1 MDQKILVICQS
12 HHQLEKGLYIQKV
25 IPSTVDVVFI
35 SQKLNLSSKV
45 LLESVNTYKSFE
57 PLNSKID
64 EYDRFIFFSM
74 VPSQQLF
81 TLIQNIRRAKKI
93 IIAIQ
98 ETHQLSMHLGVINN
112 LIFSVDIIFAASD
125 LEKKTLDQLQPNAKI
140 YSIGWLFQDG
150 YKEFINTLYQPSNL
164 KEITKHALIIFSAPT
179 NITTSSKES
188 FRVRKNIL
196 SFLNKK
202 YQNLKLII
210 KLHPLENKS
219 LFKEYVRI
227 NCIENVSFAEENQSL
242 FRLSKNASVI
252 VTSNETQTF
261 IDLIEDDK
269 EFILYELDKQNF
281 ISQYFSRNCSDLTE
295 INGVKFYLLPK
306 HSSNI
311 EGFKDLYCKSDE
323 EAINYFLEI
332 IQQQTEA
339 GIHND
344 KMEIAAWNYVYGL
357 SSDFKKIINYETSA
371 LASNL
376 KKVFDSQ
383 ETFDLRELDKALN
396 SLPKRTA
403 ITLIM
408 LKIFVDNDKIQ
419 ISLLEDFTELMFNP
433 HIIQYFA
440 LDSIRFEFYLRN
452 KGLADCI
459 SFESNSLLEV
469 TKASFSKKSLIM
481 KTVFSIEKSVKDL
494 RSGPIR
500 KFAYN
505 LIDITIS
512 SIKTYTN

>member
-1 MDQKILVICQS
+1 MDKKILVICQS

-35 SQKLNLSSKV
+35 NQKLNLSSKV
-45 LLESVNTYKSFE
+45 LLENVNSYKSFE
-57 PLNSKID
+57 PLSSKID
-64 EYDRFIFFSM
+64 EYDKFIFFSM

-81 TLIQNIRRAKKI
+81 ALIQNIRRAKKI

-98 ETHQLSMHLGVINN
+98 ETHQLSMHLGVVNN

-140 YSIGWLFQDG
+140 YSIGWLFQNG
-150 YKEFINTLYQPSNL
+150 YKEFISALYQPSNL
-164 KEITKHALIIFSAPT
+164 KEITNHALIIFSAPT

-196 SFLNKK
+196 HFLNKK

-219 LFKEYVRI
+219 LFKEYARI
-227 NCIENVSFAEENQSL
+227 NCIENISFAEENQSL
-242 FRLSKNASVI
+242 FSLSKNASVI
-252 VTSNETQTF
+252 VTSNETQAF
-261 IDLIEDDK
+261 IDLIEDDR
-269 EFILYELDKQNF
+269 EFILYELGKENF
-281 ISQYFSRNCSDLTE
+281 ISHYFRSCLDITE
-295 INGVKFYLLPK
+295 INGVKFYSLLK
-306 HSSNI
+306 HSNNI
-311 EGFKDLYCKSDE
+311 AGFKDLYCKSDG

-332 IQQQTEA
+332 IQQQTKA

-357 SSDFKKIINYETSA
+357 SSDFKKIINCESSA

-376 KKVFDSQ
+376 KKIFDSQ
-383 ETFDLRELDKALN
+383 ETFDLRKLDKALN

-403 ITLIM
+403 ITLIL
-408 LKIFVDNDKIQ
+408 LKLFVDNDKIQ
-419 ISLLEDFTELMFNP
+419 TSLLKDFTELMFNP

-440 LDSIRFEFYLRN
+440 IDSIRFEFYLRN
-452 KGLADCI
+452 KGLAQCI
-459 SFESNSLLEV
+459 PFESNSLLDV
-469 TKASFSKKSLIM
+469 TKASFSKKSIFMNTLFI
-481 KTVFSIEKSVKDL
+481 IEKSVKDL

-500 KFAYN
+500 RFAYY
-505 LIDITIS
+505 LIDRTIS
-512 SIKTYTN
+512 SIKTHTN

>member
-1 MDQKILVICQS
+1 MDKKILVICQS

-35 SQKLNLSSKV
+35 NQKLNLSSKV
-45 LLESVNTYKSFE
+45 LLENVNSYKSFE
-57 PLNSKID
+57 PLSSKID
-64 EYDRFIFFSM
+64 EYDKFIFFSM

-81 TLIQNIRRAKKI
+81 ALIQNIRRAKKI

-98 ETHQLSMHLGVINN
+98 ETHQLSMHLGVVNN

-150 YKEFINTLYQPSNL
+150 YKEFISALYQPSNL
-164 KEITKHALIIFSAPT
+164 KEITNHALIIFSAPT
-179 NITTSSKES
+179 NITASSKES

-196 SFLNKK
+196 HFLNKK

-219 LFKEYVRI
+219 LFKEYARI
-227 NCIENVSFAEENQSL
+227 NCIENISFAEENQSL
-242 FRLSKNASVI
+242 FSLSKNASVI
-252 VTSNETQTF
+252 VTSNETQAF
-261 IDLIEDDK
+261 IDLIEDDR
-269 EFILYELDKQNF
+269 EFILYELGKENF
-281 ISQYFSRNCSDLTE
+281 ISHYFRSCLDITE
-295 INGVKFYLLPK
+295 INGVKFYSLLK
-306 HSSNI
+306 HSNNI
-311 EGFKDLYCKSDE
+311 AGFKDLYCKSDG

-332 IQQQTEA
+332 IQQQTKA

-357 SSDFKKIINYETSA
+357 SSDFKKIISCESSA

-376 KKVFDSQ
+376 KKIFDSQ
-383 ETFDLRELDKALN
+383 ETFDLRKLDKALN

-408 LKIFVDNDKIQ
+408 LKLFVDNDKIQ
-419 ISLLEDFTELMFNP
+419 TSLLKDFTELMFNP

-440 LDSIRFEFYLRN
+440 IDSIRFEFYLRN
-452 KGLADCI
+452 KGLAQCI
-459 SFESNSLLEV
+459 PFESNSLLDV
-469 TKASFSKKSLIM
+469 TKASFSKKSTIM
-481 KTVFSIEKSVKDL
+481 NTIFIIEKSVKDL

-500 KFAYN
+500 RFAYY
-505 LIDITIS
+505 LIDRTIS
-512 SIKTYTN
+512 SIKTHTN

>member
-1 MDQKILVICQS
+1 MDKKILVICQS

-35 SQKLNLSSKV
+35 NQKLNLSSKV
-45 LLESVNTYKSFE
+45 LLENVNSYKSFE
-57 PLNSKID
+57 PLSSKID
-64 EYDRFIFFSM
+64 EYDKFIFFSM

-81 TLIQNIRRAKKI
+81 ALIQNIRRAKKI

-98 ETHQLSMHLGVINN
+98 ETHQLSMHLGVVNN

-150 YKEFINTLYQPSNL
+150 YKEFISALYQPSNL
-164 KEITKHALIIFSAPT
+164 KEITNHALIIFSAPT
-179 NITTSSKES
+179 NITASSKES

-196 SFLNKK
+196 HFLNKK

-219 LFKEYVRI
+219 LFKEYARI
-227 NCIENVSFAEENQSL
+227 NCIENISFAEENQSL
-242 FRLSKNASVI
+242 FSLSKNASVI
-252 VTSNETQTF
+252 VTSNETQAF
-261 IDLIEDDK
+261 IDLIEDDR
-269 EFILYELDKQNF
+269 EFILYELGKENF
-281 ISQYFSRNCSDLTE
+281 ISHYFRSCLDITE
-295 INGVKFYLLPK
+295 INGVKFYSLLK
-306 HSSNI
+306 HSNNI
-311 EGFKDLYCKSDE
+311 AGFKDLYCKSE
-323 EAINYFLEI
+323 GEAINYFLEI
-332 IQQQTEA
+332 IQQQTKA

-357 SSDFKKIINYETSA
+357 SSDFKKIINCESSA

-376 KKVFDSQ
+376 KKIFDSQ
-383 ETFDLRELDKALN
+383 EMFDLRKLDKALN

-408 LKIFVDNDKIQ
+408 MKLFVDNDKIQ
-419 ISLLEDFTELMFNP
+419 TSLLKDFTELMFNP

-440 LDSIRFEFYLRN
+440 IDSIRFEFYLRN
-452 KGLADCI
+452 KRLAQCI
-459 SFESNSLLEV
+459 PFESNSLLDV
-469 TKASFSKKSLIM
+469 TKASFSKKSIIM
-481 KTVFSIEKSVKDL
+481 NTLFIIEKSVKDL

-500 KFAYN
+500 RFAYY
-505 LIDITIS
+505 LIDRTIS
-512 SIKTYTN
+512 SIKTLTN

>member
-1 MDQKILVICQS
+1 MDKKILVICQS

-35 SQKLNLSSKV
+35 NQKLNLSSKV
-45 LLESVNTYKSFE
+45 LLENVNSYKSFE
-57 PLNSKID
+57 PLSSKID
-64 EYDRFIFFSM
+64 EYDKFIFFSM

-81 TLIQNIRRAKKI
+81 ALIQNIRRAKKI

-98 ETHQLSMHLGVINN
+98 ETHQLSMHLGVVNN

-140 YSIGWLFQDG
+140 YSIGWLFQNG
-150 YKEFINTLYQPSNL
+150 YKEFISALYQPSNL
-164 KEITKHALIIFSAPT
+164 KEITNHALIIFSAPT
-179 NITTSSKES
+179 NITASSKES

-196 SFLNKK
+196 HFLNKK

-219 LFKEYVRI
+219 LFKEYARI
-227 NCIENVSFAEENQSL
+227 NCVENISFAEENQSL
-242 FRLSKNASVI
+242 FSLSKNASVI
-252 VTSNETQTF
+252 VTSNETQVF
-261 IDLIEDDK
+261 IDLIEDDR
-269 EFILYELDKQNF
+269 EFILYELGKENF
-281 ISQYFSRNCSDLTE
+281 ISQYFRSCLDITE
-295 INGVKFYLLPK
+295 INGVKFYSLLK
-306 HSSNI
+306 HSNDI
-311 EGFKDLYCKSDE
+311 AGFKDLYCKSE
-323 EAINYFLEI
+323 GEAINYFLEV
-332 IQQQTEA
+332 IQQQTKA
-339 GIHND
+339 GIQND

-357 SSDFKKIINYETSA
+357 SSDFKKIINCESSA

-376 KKVFDSQ
+376 KKIFDSQ
-383 ETFDLRELDKALN
+383 EMFDLRKLDKALN

-408 LKIFVDNDKIQ
+408 MKLFVDNDKIQ
-419 ISLLEDFTELMFNP
+419 TSLLKDFTELMFNP

-440 LDSIRFEFYLRN
+440 IDSIRFEFYLRN
-452 KGLADCI
+452 KGLAQCI
-459 SFESNSLLEV
+459 PFESNSLLEV

-481 KTVFSIEKSVKDL
+481 NTLFFIEKSVKDL

-500 KFAYN
+500 RFAYY
-505 LIDITIS
+505 LIDRTIS
-512 SIKTYTN
+512 SIKTLTN

>member
-1 MDQKILVICQS
+1 MDKKILVICQS

-35 SQKLNLSSKV
+35 NQKLNLSSKV
-45 LLESVNTYKSFE
+45 LLENVNSYKSFE
-57 PLNSKID
+57 PLSSKID
-64 EYDRFIFFSM
+64 EYDKFIFFSM

-81 TLIQNIRRAKKI
+81 ALIQNIRRAKKI

-98 ETHQLSMHLGVINN
+98 ETHQLSMHLGVVNN

-140 YSIGWLFQDG
+140 YSIGWLFQNG
-150 YKEFINTLYQPSNL
+150 YKEFISALYQPSNL
-164 KEITKHALIIFSAPT
+164 KEITNHALIIFSAPT

-196 SFLNKK
+196 HFLNKK

-219 LFKEYVRI
+219 LFKEYARI
-227 NCIENVSFAEENQSL
+227 NCIENISFAEENQSL
-242 FRLSKNASVI
+242 FSLSKNASVI
-252 VTSNETQTF
+252 VTSNETQAF
-261 IDLIEDDK
+261 IDLIEDDR
-269 EFILYELDKQNF
+269 EFILYELGKENF
-281 ISQYFSRNCSDLTE
+281 ISHYFRSCLDITE
-295 INGVKFYLLPK
+295 INGVKFYSLLK
-306 HSSNI
+306 HSNNI
-311 EGFKDLYCKSDE
+311 AGFKDLYCKSDG

-332 IQQQTEA
+332 IQQQTKA

-357 SSDFKKIINYETSA
+357 SSDFKKIINCESSA

-376 KKVFDSQ
+376 KKIFDSQ
-383 ETFDLRELDKALN
+383 ETFDLRKLDKALN

-408 LKIFVDNDKIQ
+408 LKLFVDNDKIQ
-419 ISLLEDFTELMFNP
+419 TSLLKDFTELMFNP

-440 LDSIRFEFYLRN
+440 IDSIRFEFYLRN
-452 KGLADCI
+452 KGLAQCI
-459 SFESNSLLEV
+459 PFESNSLLDV
-469 TKASFSKKSLIM
+469 TKASFSKKSTIM
-481 KTVFSIEKSVKDL
+481 NTLFIIEKSVKDL

-500 KFAYN
+500 RFAYY
-505 LIDITIS
+505 LIDRTIS
-512 SIKTYTN
+512 SIKTHAN

>member
-1 MDQKILVICQS
+1 MDKKILVICQS

-25 IPSTVDVVFI
+25 IPSAVDVVFI
-35 SQKLNLSSKV
+35 NQKLNLSSKV
-45 LLESVNTYKSFE
+45 LLENVNSYKSFE
-57 PLNSKID
+57 PLSSKID
-64 EYDRFIFFSM
+64 EYDKFIFFSM

-81 TLIQNIRRAKKI
+81 ALIQNIRRAKKI

-98 ETHQLSMHLGVINN
+98 ETHQLSMHLGVVNN

-140 YSIGWLFQDG
+140 YSIGWLFQNG
-150 YKEFINTLYQPSNL
+150 YKEFISALYQPSNL
-164 KEITKHALIIFSAPT
+164 KEITNHALIIFSAPT
-179 NITTSSKES
+179 NITASSKES

-196 SFLNKK
+196 HFLSKK

-219 LFKEYVRI
+219 LFKEYARI
-227 NCIENVSFAEENQSL
+227 NCVENISFAEENQSL
-242 FRLSKNASVI
+242 FNLSKNASVI
-252 VTSNETQTF
+252 VTSNETQAF
-261 IDLIEDDK
+261 IDLIEDDR
-269 EFILYELDKQNF
+269 EFILYELGKENF
-281 ISQYFSRNCSDLTE
+281 ISQYFRSCLDITE
-295 INGVKFYLLPK
+295 INGVKFYSLLK
-306 HSSNI
+306 HSNDI
-311 EGFKDLYCKSDE
+311 AGFKDLYCKSDG

-332 IQQQTEA
+332 IQQQTKA

-357 SSDFKKIINYETSA
+357 SSDFKKIINCESSA

-376 KKVFDSQ
+376 KKIFDSQ
-383 ETFDLRELDKALN
+383 EMFDLRKLDKALN

-408 LKIFVDNDKIQ
+408 MKLFVDNDKIQ
-419 ISLLEDFTELMFNP
+419 TSLLKDFTELMFNP

-440 LDSIRFEFYLRN
+440 IDSIRFEFYLRN
-452 KGLADCI
+452 KGLAQCI
-459 SFESNSLLEV
+459 PFESNSLLDV
-469 TKASFSKKSLIM
+469 TKESFSKKSIIM
-481 KTVFSIEKSVKDL
+481 NTVFIIEKSVKDL

-500 KFAYN
+500 RFAYY
-505 LIDITIS
+505 LIDRTIS
-512 SIKTYTN
+512 SIKTHTN

>member
-1 MDQKILVICQS
+1 MDKKILVICQS

-35 SQKLNLSSKV
+35 NQKLNLSSKV
-45 LLESVNTYKSFE
+45 LLENVNSYKSFE
-57 PLNSKID
+57 PLSSKID
-64 EYDRFIFFSM
+64 EYDKFIFFSM

-81 TLIQNIRRAKKI
+81 ALIQNIRRAKKI

-98 ETHQLSMHLGVINN
+98 ETHQLSMHLGVVNN

-140 YSIGWLFQDG
+140 YSIGWLFQNG
-150 YKEFINTLYQPSNL
+150 YKEFISALYQPSNL
-164 KEITKHALIIFSAPT
+164 KEITNHALIIFSAPT
-179 NITTSSKES
+179 NITASSKES

-196 SFLNKK
+196 HFLNKK

-219 LFKEYVRI
+219 LFKEYARI
-227 NCIENVSFAEENQSL
+227 NCIENISFAEENQSL
-242 FRLSKNASVI
+242 FSLSKNASVI
-252 VTSNETQTF
+252 VTSNETQVF
-261 IDLIEDDK
+261 IDLIEDDR
-269 EFILYELDKQNF
+269 EFILYELGKENF
-281 ISQYFSRNCSDLTE
+281 ISQYFRSCLDITE
-295 INGVKFYLLPK
+295 INGVKFYSLHK
-306 HSSNI
+306 HSNNI
-311 EGFKDLYCKSDE
+311 AGFKDLYCKSE
-323 EAINYFLEI
+323 GEAINYFLEI
-332 IQQQTEA
+332 IQQQTKA

-357 SSDFKKIINYETSA
+357 SSDFKKIINCESSA

-376 KKVFDSQ
+376 KKIFDSQ
-383 ETFDLRELDKALN
+383 EMFDLRKLDKALN

-408 LKIFVDNDKIQ
+408 MKLFVDNDKIQ
-419 ISLLEDFTELMFNP
+419 TSLLKDFTELMFNP

-440 LDSIRFEFYLRN
+440 IDSIRFEFYLRN
-452 KGLADCI
+452 KGLAQCI
-459 SFESNSLLEV
+459 PFESNSLLDV
-469 TKASFSKKSLIM
+469 TKASFSKKSIIM
-481 KTVFSIEKSVKDL
+481 NTVFIIEKSVKDL

-500 KFAYN
+500 RFAYY
-505 LIDITIS
+505 LIDRTIS
-512 SIKTYTN
+512 SIKTHTN

>member
-1 MDQKILVICQS
+1 MDKKILVICQS

-35 SQKLNLSSKV
+35 NQKLNLSSKV
-45 LLESVNTYKSFE
+45 LLENVNSYNSFD
-57 PLNSKID
+57 PLSSKID
-64 EYDRFIFFSM
+64 EYDKFIFFSM

-81 TLIQNIRRAKKI
+81 ALIQNIRRAKKI

-98 ETHQLSMHLGVINN
+98 ETHQLSMHLGVVNN

-140 YSIGWLFQDG
+140 YSIGWLFQNG
-150 YKEFINTLYQPSNL
+150 YKEFINALYQPSNL
-164 KEITKHALIIFSAPT
+164 KEITNHALIIFSAPT
-179 NITTSSKES
+179 NITASSKES

-196 SFLNKK
+196 HFLNKK

-219 LFKEYVRI
+219 LFKEYARI
-227 NCIENVSFAEENQSL
+227 NCVENISFAEENQSL
-242 FRLSKNASVI
+242 FNLSKNASVI
-252 VTSNETQTF
+252 VTSNETQVF
-261 IDLIEDDK
+261 IDLIEDDR
-269 EFILYELDKQNF
+269 EFILYELGKENF
-281 ISQYFSRNCSDLTE
+281 ISQYFRSCLDITE
-295 INGVKFYLLPK
+295 INGVKFYSLLK
-306 HSSNI
+306 HSNDI
-311 EGFKDLYCKSDE
+311 AGFKDLYCKSE
-323 EAINYFLEI
+323 GEAINYFLEI
-332 IQQQTEA
+332 IQQQTKA
-339 GIHND
+339 GIQND

-357 SSDFKKIINYETSA
+357 SSDFKKIINCESSA

-376 KKVFDSQ
+376 KKIFDSQ
-383 ETFDLRELDKALN
+383 EMFDLRKLDKALN

-408 LKIFVDNDKIQ
+408 MKLFVDNDKIQ
-419 ISLLEDFTELMFNP
+419 TSLLKDFTELMFNP

-440 LDSIRFEFYLRN
+440 IDSIRFEFYLRN
-452 KGLADCI
+452 KGLAQCI
-459 SFESNSLLEV
+459 PFESNSLLDV

-481 KTVFSIEKSVKDL
+481 NTLFIIEKSVKDL

-500 KFAYN
+500 RFAYY
-505 LIDITIS
+505 LIDRAIS
-512 SIKTYTN
+512 SVKTLTN

>member
-1 MDQKILVICQS
+1 MDKKILVICQS

-35 SQKLNLSSKV
+35 NQKLNLSSKE
-45 LLESVNTYKSFE
+45 LLENVNSYKSFE
-57 PLNSKID
+57 PLSSKID
-64 EYDRFIFFSM
+64 EYDKFIFFSM

-81 TLIQNIRRAKKI
+81 ALIQNIRRAKKI

-98 ETHQLSMHLGVINN
+98 ETHQLSMHLGVVNN

-140 YSIGWLFQDG
+140 YSIGWLFQNG
-150 YKEFINTLYQPSNL
+150 YKEFISALYQPSNL
-164 KEITKHALIIFSAPT
+164 KEITNHALIIFSAPT
-179 NITTSSKES
+179 NITASSKES

-196 SFLNKK
+196 HFLNKK

-219 LFKEYVRI
+219 LFKEYARI
-227 NCIENVSFAEENQSL
+227 NCVENISFAEENQSL
-242 FRLSKNASVI
+242 FNLSKNASVI
-252 VTSNETQTF
+252 VTSNETQVF
-261 IDLIEDDK
+261 IDLIEDDR
-269 EFILYELDKQNF
+269 EFILYELGKENF
-281 ISQYFSRNCSDLTE
+281 ISQYFRSCLDITE
-295 INGVKFYLLPK
+295 INGVKFYSLLK
-306 HSSNI
+306 HSNDI
-311 EGFKDLYCKSDE
+311 AGFKDLYCKSE
-323 EAINYFLEI
+323 GEAINYFLEI
-332 IQQQTEA
+332 IQQQTKA
-339 GIHND
+339 GIQND

-357 SSDFKKIINYETSA
+357 SSDFKKIINCESSA

-376 KKVFDSQ
+376 KKIFDSQ
-383 ETFDLRELDKALN
+383 EMFDLRKLDKALN

-408 LKIFVDNDKIQ
+408 MKLFVDNDKIQ
-419 ISLLEDFTELMFNP
+419 TSLLKDFTELMFNP

-440 LDSIRFEFYLRN
+440 IDSIRFEFYLRN
-452 KGLADCI
+452 KGLAQCI
-459 SFESNSLLEV
+459 PFESNSLLEV

-481 KTVFSIEKSVKDL
+481 NTLFIIEKSVKDL

-500 KFAYN
+500 RFAYY
-505 LIDITIS
+505 LIDRTIS
-512 SIKTYTN
+512 SIKTLTN

>member
-35 SQKLNLSSKV
+35 SQKLNLSSIV
-45 LLESVNTYKSFE
+45 LLDSVNTYKSFE

-332 IQQQTEA
+332 IQQHTEA

-440 LDSIRFEFYLRN
+440 IDSIRFEFYLRN

>member
-1 MDQKILVICQS
+1 MDKKILVICQS

-35 SQKLNLSSKV
+35 NQKLNLSSKV
-45 LLESVNTYKSFE
+45 LLENVNSYNSFD
-57 PLNSKID
+57 PLSSKID
-64 EYDRFIFFSM
+64 EYDKFIFFSM

-81 TLIQNIRRAKKI
+81 ALIQNIRRAKKI

-98 ETHQLSMHLGVINN
+98 ETHQLSMHLGVVNN

-150 YKEFINTLYQPSNL
+150 YKEFISALYQSSNL
-164 KEITKHALIIFSAPT
+164 KEITNHALIIFSAPT
-179 NITTSSKES
+179 NITASSKES

-196 SFLNKK
+196 HFLNKK

-219 LFKEYVRI
+219 LFKEYARI
-227 NCIENVSFAEENQSL
+227 NCIENISFAEENQSL
-242 FRLSKNASVI
+242 FSLSKNASVI
-252 VTSNETQTF
+252 VTSNETQVF
-261 IDLIEDDK
+261 IDLIEDDR
-269 EFILYELDKQNF
+269 EFILYELGKENF
-281 ISQYFSRNCSDLTE
+281 ISQYFRSCLDITE
-295 INGVKFYLLPK
+295 INGVKFYSLLK
-306 HSSNI
+306 HSNNI
-311 EGFKDLYCKSDE
+311 AGFKDLYCKSDG

-332 IQQQTEA
+332 IQQQTKA

-357 SSDFKKIINYETSA
+357 SSDFKKIINCESSA

-376 KKVFDSQ
+376 KKIFDSQ
-383 ETFDLRELDKALN
+383 EMFDLRKLDKALN

-408 LKIFVDNDKIQ
+408 MKLFVDNDKIQ
-419 ISLLEDFTELMFNP
+419 TSLLKDFTELMFNP

-440 LDSIRFEFYLRN
+440 IDSIRFEFYLRN
-452 KGLADCI
+452 KGLAQCI
-459 SFESNSLLEV
+459 PFESNSLLDV
-469 TKASFSKKSLIM
+469 TKASFSKKSTIM
-481 KTVFSIEKSVKDL
+481 NTIFIIEKSVKDL

-500 KFAYN
+500 RFAYY
-505 LIDITIS
+505 LIDRTIS

>member
-1 MDQKILVICQS
+1 MDKKILVICQS

-35 SQKLNLSSKV
+35 NQKLNLSSKV
-45 LLESVNTYKSFE
+45 LLENVNSYKSFE
-57 PLNSKID
+57 PLSSKID
-64 EYDRFIFFSM
+64 EYDKFIFFSM

-81 TLIQNIRRAKKI
+81 ALIQNIRRAKKI

-98 ETHQLSMHLGVINN
+98 ETHQLSMHLGVVNN

-140 YSIGWLFQDG
+140 YSIGWLFQNG
-150 YKEFINTLYQPSNL
+150 YKEFISALYQPSNL
-164 KEITKHALIIFSAPT
+164 KEITNHALIIFSAPT
-179 NITTSSKES
+179 NITASSKES

-196 SFLNKK
+196 HFLNKK

-219 LFKEYVRI
+219 LFKEYARI
-227 NCIENVSFAEENQSL
+227 NCVENISFAEENQSL
-242 FRLSKNASVI
+242 FSLSKNASVI
-252 VTSNETQTF
+252 VTSNETQVF
-261 IDLIEDDK
+261 IDLIEDDR
-269 EFILYELDKQNF
+269 EFILYELGKENF
-281 ISQYFSRNCSDLTE
+281 ISQYFRSCLDITE
-295 INGVKFYLLPK
+295 INGVKFYSLLK
-306 HSSNI
+306 HSNNI
-311 EGFKDLYCKSDE
+311 AGFKDLYCKSE
-323 EAINYFLEI
+323 GEAINYFLEI
-332 IQQQTEA
+332 IQQQTKA
-339 GIHND
+339 GIQND

-357 SSDFKKIINYETSA
+357 SSDFKKIINCESSA

-376 KKVFDSQ
+376 KKIFDSQ
-383 ETFDLRELDKALN
+383 EMFDLRKLDKALN

-408 LKIFVDNDKIQ
+408 MKLFVDNDKIQ
-419 ISLLEDFTELMFNP
+419 TSLLKDFTELMFNP

-440 LDSIRFEFYLRN
+440 IDSIRFEFYLRN
-452 KGLADCI
+452 KGLAQCI
-459 SFESNSLLEV
+459 PFESNSLLEV

-481 KTVFSIEKSVKDL
+481 NTLFIIEKSVKDL

-500 KFAYN
+500 RFAYY
-505 LIDITIS
+505 LIDRTIS
-512 SIKTYTN
+512 SIKTLTN

>member
-1 MDQKILVICQS
+1 MDKKILVICQS

-35 SQKLNLSSKV
+35 NQKLNLSSKV
-45 LLESVNTYKSFE
+45 LLENVNSYKSFE
-57 PLNSKID
+57 PLSSKID
-64 EYDRFIFFSM
+64 EYDKFIFFSM

-81 TLIQNIRRAKKI
+81 ALIQNIRRAKKI

-98 ETHQLSMHLGVINN
+98 ETHQLSMHLGVVNN

-140 YSIGWLFQDG
+140 YSIGWLFQNG
-150 YKEFINTLYQPSNL
+150 YKEFISALYQPSNL
-164 KEITKHALIIFSAPT
+164 KEITNHALIIFSAPT

-196 SFLNKK
+196 HFLNKK

-219 LFKEYVRI
+219 LFKEYARI
-227 NCIENVSFAEENQSL
+227 NCIENISFAEENQSL
-242 FRLSKNASVI
+242 FSLSKNASVI
-252 VTSNETQTF
+252 VTSNETQAF
-261 IDLIEDDK
+261 IDLIEDDR
-269 EFILYELDKQNF
+269 EFILYELGKENF
-281 ISQYFSRNCSDLTE
+281 ISHYFRSCLDITE
-295 INGVKFYLLPK
+295 INGVKFYSLLK

-311 EGFKDLYCKSDE
+311 AGFKDLYCKSDG

-332 IQQQTEA
+332 IQQQTKA

-357 SSDFKKIINYETSA
+357 SSDFKKIINCESSA

-376 KKVFDSQ
+376 KKIFDSQ
-383 ETFDLRELDKALN
+383 ETFDLRKLDKALN

-408 LKIFVDNDKIQ
+408 LKLFVANDKIQ
-419 ISLLEDFTELMFNP
+419 TSLLKDFTELMFNP

-440 LDSIRFEFYLRN
+440 IDSIRFEFYLRN
-452 KGLADCI
+452 KGLAQCI
-459 SFESNSLLEV
+459 PFESNSLLDV
-469 TKASFSKKSLIM
+469 TKASFSKKSTIM
-481 KTVFSIEKSVKDL
+481 NTVFIIEKSVKDL

-500 KFAYN
+500 RFAYY
-505 LIDITIS
+505 LIDRTIS
-512 SIKTYTN
+512 SIKTHAN

>member
-1 MDQKILVICQS
+1 MDKKILVICQN
-12 HHQLEKGLYIQKV
+12 HHQLEKGLYIEKV

-35 SQKLNLSSKV
+35 SQNLNLSSIV
-45 LLESVNTYKSFE
+45 LLENVDSYKSFE
-57 PLNSKID
+57 PLSSKID
-64 EYDRFIFFSM
+64 QYDKFIFFSM
-74 VPSQQLF
+74 VPSPQLF
-81 TLIQNIRRAKKI
+81 TLIQNIRRAKKL

-98 ETHQLSMHLGVINN
+98 ETHQLSMHLGVVNN

-196 SFLNKK
+196 HFLNKK

-219 LFKEYVRI
+219 LFKDYVRI
-227 NCIENVSFAEENQSL
+227 NCIENISFAEENQSL

-252 VTSNETQTF
+252 VTSNETQAF
-261 IDLIEDDK
+261 IDLIEDDR
-269 EFILYELDKQNF
+269 EFILYELGKQNF

-295 INGVKFYLLPK
+295 INGVKFYSLLK

-311 EGFKDLYCKSDE
+311 EGFKDLYCKSDG

-357 SSDFKKIINYETSA
+357 SSDFKKIINCESSA

-376 KKVFDSQ
+376 KKIFDSQ
-383 ETFDLRELDKALN
+383 ETFDLMKLDKALN

-419 ISLLEDFTELMFNP
+419 ISLLKNFTKQMFNP

-440 LDSIRFEFYLRN
+440 IDSIRFEFYLRN
-452 KGLADCI
+452 KGLAECI
-459 SFESNSLLEV
+459 PFESNSLLEV
-469 TKASFSKKSLIM
+469 TKASLSKKSLIM
-481 KTVFSIEKSVKDL
+481 NTIFIIEKSVKDL

-500 KFAYN
+500 RFAYY
-505 LIDITIS
+505 LIDLTIGN
-512 SIKTYTN
+512 IKTYTN

>member
-35 SQKLNLSSKV
+35 SQKINLSSIV
-45 LLESVNTYKSFE
+45 LLDSVNTYKSFE

-64 EYDRFIFFSM
+64 EYDRFVFFSM

-188 FRVRKNIL
+188 FRVRENIL
-196 SFLNKK
+196 HFLNKK
-202 YQNLKLII
+202 YQNLELII

-252 VTSNETQTF
+252 VTSC
-261 IDLIEDDK
+261 L
-269 EFILYELDKQNF
+269 LYT
-281 ISQYFSRNCSDLTE
+281 SDAA
-295 INGVKFYLLPK
+295 
-306 HSSNI
+306 
-311 EGFKDLYCKSDE
+311 DE
-323 EAINYFLEI
+323 
-332 IQQQTEA
+332 
-339 GIHND
+339 
-344 KMEIAAWNYVYGL
+344 
-357 SSDFKKIINYETSA
+357 
-371 LASNL
+371 
-376 KKVFDSQ
+376 
-383 ETFDLRELDKALN
+383 
-396 SLPKRTA
+396 
-403 ITLIM
+403 
-408 LKIFVDNDKIQ
+408 
-419 ISLLEDFTELMFNP
+419 
-433 HIIQYFA
+433 
-440 LDSIRFEFYLRN
+440 
-452 KGLADCI
+452 
-459 SFESNSLLEV
+459 
-469 TKASFSKKSLIM
+469 
-481 KTVFSIEKSVKDL
+481 
-494 RSGPIR
+494 
-500 KFAYN
+500 
-505 LIDITIS
+505 
-512 SIKTYTN
+512 

>member
-1 MDQKILVICQS
+1 MDKKILVICQS

-35 SQKLNLSSKV
+35 NQKLNLSSKV
-45 LLESVNTYKSFE
+45 LLENVNSYKSFE
-57 PLNSKID
+57 PLSSKID
-64 EYDRFIFFSM
+64 EYDKFIFFSM

-81 TLIQNIRRAKKI
+81 SLIQNIRRAKKI

-98 ETHQLSMHLGVINN
+98 ETHQLSMHLGVVNN

-150 YKEFINTLYQPSNL
+150 YKEFISALYQPSNL
-164 KEITKHALIIFSAPT
+164 KEITNHALIIFSAPT

-196 SFLNKK
+196 HFLNKK

-219 LFKEYVRI
+219 LFKEYARI
-227 NCIENVSFAEENQSL
+227 NCIENISFAEENQSL
-242 FRLSKNASVI
+242 FSLSKNASVI
-252 VTSNETQTF
+252 VTSNETQAF
-261 IDLIEDDK
+261 IDLIEDDR
-269 EFILYELDKQNF
+269 EFILYELGKENF
-281 ISQYFSRNCSDLTE
+281 ISHYFRSCLDITE
-295 INGVKFYLLPK
+295 INGVKFYSLLK
-306 HSSNI
+306 HSNNI
-311 EGFKDLYCKSDE
+311 AGFKDLYCKSDG

-332 IQQQTEA
+332 IQQQTKA

-357 SSDFKKIINYETSA
+357 SSDFKKIISCESSA

-376 KKVFDSQ
+376 KKIFDSQ
-383 ETFDLRELDKALN
+383 ETFDLRKLDKALN

-419 ISLLEDFTELMFNP
+419 ISLLKDFTELMFNP

-440 LDSIRFEFYLRN
+440 IDSIRFEFYLRN
-452 KGLADCI
+452 KRLAQCI
-459 SFESNSLLEV
+459 PFESNSLLDV
-469 TKASFSKKSLIM
+469 TNASFSKKSIIM
-481 KTVFSIEKSVKDL
+481 NTVFIIEKSVKDL

-500 KFAYN
+500 RFAYY
-505 LIDITIS
+505 LIDRTIS
-512 SIKTYTN
+512 SIKTHTN

>member
-1 MDQKILVICQS
+1 MDKKILVICQS

-35 SQKLNLSSKV
+35 NQKLNLSSKV
-45 LLESVNTYKSFE
+45 LLENVNSYKSFE
-57 PLNSKID
+57 PLSSKID
-64 EYDRFIFFSM
+64 EYDKFIFFSM

-81 TLIQNIRRAKKI
+81 ALIQNIRRAKKI

-98 ETHQLSMHLGVINN
+98 ETHQLSMHLGVVNN

-140 YSIGWLFQDG
+140 YSIGWLFQNG
-150 YKEFINTLYQPSNL
+150 YKEFISALYQSSNL
-164 KEITKHALIIFSAPT
+164 KEITNHALIIFSAPT
-179 NITTSSKES
+179 NITASSKES

-196 SFLNKK
+196 HFLNKK

-219 LFKEYVRI
+219 LFKEYARI
-227 NCIENVSFAEENQSL
+227 NCIENISFAEENQSL
-242 FRLSKNASVI
+242 FSLSKNASVI
-252 VTSNETQTF
+252 VTSNETQVF
-261 IDLIEDDK
+261 IDLIEDDR
-269 EFILYELDKQNF
+269 EFILYELGKENF
-281 ISQYFSRNCSDLTE
+281 ISQYFRSCLDITE
-295 INGVKFYLLPK
+295 INGVKFYSLLK
-306 HSSNI
+306 HSNNI
-311 EGFKDLYCKSDE
+311 AGFKDLYCKSDG

-332 IQQQTEA
+332 IQQQTKA

-357 SSDFKKIINYETSA
+357 SSDFKKIINCESSA

-376 KKVFDSQ
+376 KKIFDSQ
-383 ETFDLRELDKALN
+383 EMFDLRKLDKALN

-408 LKIFVDNDKIQ
+408 MKSFDDNDKIQ
-419 ISLLEDFTELMFNP
+419 TSLLKDFTELMFNP

-440 LDSIRFEFYLRN
+440 IDSIRFEFYLRN
-452 KGLADCI
+452 KGLAQCI
-459 SFESNSLLEV
+459 PFESNSLLDV
-469 TKASFSKKSLIM
+469 TKASFSKKSTIM
-481 KTVFSIEKSVKDL
+481 NTIFIIEKSVKDL

-500 KFAYN
+500 RFAYY
-505 LIDITIS
+505 LIDRTIS
-512 SIKTYTN
+512 SIKTLTN

>member
-1 MDQKILVICQS
+1 MDKKILVICQS

-35 SQKLNLSSKV
+35 NQKLNLSSKV
-45 LLESVNTYKSFE
+45 LLENVNSYKSFE
-57 PLNSKID
+57 PLSSKID
-64 EYDRFIFFSM
+64 EYDKFIFFSM

-81 TLIQNIRRAKKI
+81 ALIQNIRRAKKI

-98 ETHQLSMHLGVINN
+98 ETHQLSMHLGVVNN

-140 YSIGWLFQDG
+140 YSIGWLFQNG
-150 YKEFINTLYQPSNL
+150 YKEFISALYQPSNL
-164 KEITKHALIIFSAPT
+164 KEITNHALIIFSAPT

-196 SFLNKK
+196 HFLNKK

-219 LFKEYVRI
+219 LFKEYARI
-227 NCIENVSFAEENQSL
+227 NCIENISFAEENQSL
-242 FRLSKNASVI
+242 FSLSKNASVI
-252 VTSNETQTF
+252 VTSNETQAF
-261 IDLIEDDK
+261 IDLIEDDR
-269 EFILYELDKQNF
+269 EFILYELGKENF
-281 ISQYFSRNCSDLTE
+281 ISHYFRSCLDITE
-295 INGVKFYLLPK
+295 INGVKFYSLLK
-306 HSSNI
+306 HSNNI
-311 EGFKDLYCKSDE
+311 AGFKDLYCKSDG

-332 IQQQTEA
+332 IQQQTKA

-357 SSDFKKIINYETSA
+357 SSDFKKIISCESSA

-376 KKVFDSQ
+376 KKIFDSQ
-383 ETFDLRELDKALN
+383 ETFDLRKLDKALN

-408 LKIFVDNDKIQ
+408 LKLFVANDKIQ
-419 ISLLEDFTELMFNP
+419 TSLLKDFTELMFNP

-440 LDSIRFEFYLRN
+440 IDSIRFEFYLRN
-452 KGLADCI
+452 KGLAQCI
-459 SFESNSLLEV
+459 PFESNSLLDV
-469 TKASFSKKSLIM
+469 TKASFSKKSIIM
-481 KTVFSIEKSVKDL
+481 NTLFIIEKSVKDL

-500 KFAYN
+500 RFAYY
-505 LIDITIS
+505 LIDRTIS
-512 SIKTYTN
+512 SIKTHAN

>member
-1 MDQKILVICQS
+1 MDKKILVICQS

-35 SQKLNLSSKV
+35 NQKLNLSSKV
-45 LLESVNTYKSFE
+45 LLENVNSYKSFE
-57 PLNSKID
+57 PLSSKID
-64 EYDRFIFFSM
+64 EYDKFIFFSM

-81 TLIQNIRRAKKI
+81 ALIQNIRRAKKI

-98 ETHQLSMHLGVINN
+98 ETHQLSMHLGVVNN

-140 YSIGWLFQDG
+140 YSIGWLFQNG
-150 YKEFINTLYQPSNL
+150 YKEFISALYQPSNL
-164 KEITKHALIIFSAPT
+164 KEITNHALIIFSAPT
-179 NITTSSKES
+179 NITASSKES

-196 SFLNKK
+196 HFLNKK

-219 LFKEYVRI
+219 LFKEYARI
-227 NCIENVSFAEENQSL
+227 NCVENISFAEENQSL
-242 FRLSKNASVI
+242 FSLSKNASVI
-252 VTSNETQTF
+252 VTSNETQVF
-261 IDLIEDDK
+261 IDLIEDDR
-269 EFILYELDKQNF
+269 EFILYELGKENF
-281 ISQYFSRNCSDLTE
+281 ISQYFRSCLDITE
-295 INGVKFYLLPK
+295 INGVKFYSLLK
-306 HSSNI
+306 HSNNI
-311 EGFKDLYCKSDE
+311 AGFKDLYCKSE
-323 EAINYFLEI
+323 GEAVNYFLEI
-332 IQQQTEA
+332 IQQQTKA

-357 SSDFKKIINYETSA
+357 SSDFKKIINCESSA

-376 KKVFDSQ
+376 KKIFDSQ
-383 ETFDLRELDKALN
+383 EMFDLRKLDKALN

-408 LKIFVDNDKIQ
+408 MKLFVDNDKIQ
-419 ISLLEDFTELMFNP
+419 TSLLKDFTELMFNP

-440 LDSIRFEFYLRN
+440 IDSIRFEFYLRN
-452 KGLADCI
+452 KGLAQCI
-459 SFESNSLLEV
+459 PFESNSLLEV

-481 KTVFSIEKSVKDL
+481 NTLFTIEKSVKDL

-500 KFAYN
+500 RFAYY
-505 LIDITIS
+505 LIDRTIS
-512 SIKTYTN
+512 SVKTLTN

>member
-1 MDQKILVICQS
+1 MDKKILVICQS

-35 SQKLNLSSKV
+35 NQKLNLSSKV
-45 LLESVNTYKSFE
+45 LLENVNSYKSFE
-57 PLNSKID
+57 PLSSKID
-64 EYDRFIFFSM
+64 EYDKFIFFSM

-81 TLIQNIRRAKKI
+81 ALIQNIRRAKKI

-98 ETHQLSMHLGVINN
+98 ETHQLSMHLGVVNN

-140 YSIGWLFQDG
+140 YSIGWLFQNR
-150 YKEFINTLYQPSNL
+150 YKEFISALYQPSNL
-164 KEITKHALIIFSAPT
+164 KEITNHALIIFSAPT

-196 SFLNKK
+196 HFLNKK

-219 LFKEYVRI
+219 LFKEYARI
-227 NCIENVSFAEENQSL
+227 NCIENISFAEENQSL
-242 FRLSKNASVI
+242 FSLSKNASVI
-252 VTSNETQTF
+252 VTSNETQAF
-261 IDLIEDDK
+261 IDLIEDDR
-269 EFILYELDKQNF
+269 EFILYELGKENF
-281 ISQYFSRNCSDLTE
+281 ISHYFRSCLDITE
-295 INGVKFYLLPK
+295 INGVKFYSLLK
-306 HSSNI
+306 HSNNI
-311 EGFKDLYCKSDE
+311 AGFKDLYCKSDG
-323 EAINYFLEI
+323 EAINNFLEI
-332 IQQQTEA
+332 IQQQTKA

-357 SSDFKKIINYETSA
+357 SSDFKKIINCESSA

-376 KKVFDSQ
+376 KKIFDSQ
-383 ETFDLRELDKALN
+383 ETFDLRKLDKALN

-403 ITLIM
+403 ITLIL
-408 LKIFVDNDKIQ
+408 LKLFVDNDKIQ
-419 ISLLEDFTELMFNP
+419 TSLLKDFTELMFNP

-440 LDSIRFEFYLRN
+440 IDSIRFEFYLRN
-452 KGLADCI
+452 KGLAQCI
-459 SFESNSLLEV
+459 PFESNSLLDV
-469 TKASFSKKSLIM
+469 TKASFSKKSTIM
-481 KTVFSIEKSVKDL
+481 NTVFIIEKSVKDL

-500 KFAYN
+500 RFAYY
-505 LIDITIS
+505 LIDRTIS
-512 SIKTYTN
+512 SIKTHTN

>member
-1 MDQKILVICQS
+1 MDKKILVICQS

-35 SQKLNLSSKV
+35 NQKLNLSSKV
-45 LLESVNTYKSFE
+45 LLENVNSYKSFE
-57 PLNSKID
+57 PLSSKID
-64 EYDRFIFFSM
+64 EYDKFIFFSM

-81 TLIQNIRRAKKI
+81 ALIQNIRRAKKI

-98 ETHQLSMHLGVINN
+98 ETHQLSMHLGVVNN

-140 YSIGWLFQDG
+140 YSIGWLFQNG
-150 YKEFINTLYQPSNL
+150 YKEFISALYQPSNL
-164 KEITKHALIIFSAPT
+164 KEITNHALIIFSAPT
-179 NITTSSKES
+179 NITASSKES

-196 SFLNKK
+196 HFLNKK

-219 LFKEYVRI
+219 LFKEYARI
-227 NCIENVSFAEENQSL
+227 NCVENISFAEENQSL
-242 FRLSKNASVI
+242 FSLSKNASVI
-252 VTSNETQTF
+252 VTSNETQVF
-261 IDLIEDDK
+261 IDLIEDDR
-269 EFILYELDKQNF
+269 EFILYELGKENF
-281 ISQYFSRNCSDLTE
+281 ISQYFRSCLDITE
-295 INGVKFYLLPK
+295 INGVKFYSLLK
-306 HSSNI
+306 HSNDI
-311 EGFKDLYCKSDE
+311 AGFKDLYCKSE
-323 EAINYFLEI
+323 GEAINYFLEV
-332 IQQQTEA
+332 IQQQTKA
-339 GIHND
+339 GIQND

-357 SSDFKKIINYETSA
+357 SSDFKKIINCESSA

-376 KKVFDSQ
+376 KKIFDSQ
-383 ETFDLRELDKALN
+383 EMFDLRKLDKALN

-408 LKIFVDNDKIQ
+408 MKLFVDNDKIQ
-419 ISLLEDFTELMFNP
+419 TSLLKDFTELMFNP

-440 LDSIRFEFYLRN
+440 IDSIRFEFYLRN
-452 KGLADCI
+452 KGLAQCI
-459 SFESNSLLEV
+459 PFESNSLLEV

-481 KTVFSIEKSVKDL
+481 NTLFIIEKSVKDL

-500 KFAYN
+500 RFAYY
-505 LIDITIS
+505 LIDRTIS
-512 SIKTYTN
+512 SIKTLTN

>member
-1 MDQKILVICQS
+1 MDKKILVICQS

-35 SQKLNLSSKV
+35 NQKLNLSSKV
-45 LLESVNTYKSFE
+45 LLENVNSYKSFE
-57 PLNSKID
+57 PLSSKID
-64 EYDRFIFFSM
+64 EYDKFIFFSM

-81 TLIQNIRRAKKI
+81 ALIQNIRRAKKI

-98 ETHQLSMHLGVINN
+98 ETHQLSMHLGVVNN

-140 YSIGWLFQDG
+140 YSIGWLFQNG
-150 YKEFINTLYQPSNL
+150 YKEFISALYQPSNL
-164 KEITKHALIIFSAPT
+164 KEITNHALIIFSAPT

-196 SFLNKK
+196 HFLNKK

-219 LFKEYVRI
+219 LFKEYARI
-227 NCIENVSFAEENQSL
+227 NCIENISFAEENQSL
-242 FRLSKNASVI
+242 FSLSKNASVI
-252 VTSNETQTF
+252 VTSNETQAF
-261 IDLIEDDK
+261 IDLIEDDR
-269 EFILYELDKQNF
+269 EFILYELGKENF
-281 ISQYFSRNCSDLTE
+281 ISHYFRSCLDITE
-295 INGVKFYLLPK
+295 INGVKFYSLLK
-306 HSSNI
+306 HSNNI
-311 EGFKDLYCKSDE
+311 AGFKDLYCKSDG

-332 IQQQTEA
+332 IQQQTKA

-357 SSDFKKIINYETSA
+357 SSDFKKIINCESSA

-376 KKVFDSQ
+376 KKIFDSQ
-383 ETFDLRELDKALN
+383 ETFDLRKLDKALN

-408 LKIFVDNDKIQ
+408 LKLFVDNDKIQ
-419 ISLLEDFTELMFNP
+419 TSLLKDFTELMFNP

-440 LDSIRFEFYLRN
+440 IDSIRFEFYLRN
-452 KGLADCI
+452 KRLAQCI
-459 SFESNSLLEV
+459 PFESNSLLDV
-469 TKASFSKKSLIM
+469 TKASFSKKSTIM
-481 KTVFSIEKSVKDL
+481 NTVFIIEKSVKDL

-500 KFAYN
+500 RFAYY
-505 LIDITIS
+505 LIDRTIS
-512 SIKTYTN
+512 GIKTHTN

>member
-35 SQKLNLSSKV
+35 SQKLNLSSIV
-45 LLESVNTYKSFE
+45 LLDSVNTYKSFE

-252 VTSNETQTF
+252 ITSNETQTF

-440 LDSIRFEFYLRN
+440 IDSIRFEFYLRN

>member
-1 MDQKILVICQS
+1 MDKKILVICQS

-35 SQKLNLSSKV
+35 NQKLNLSSKV
-45 LLESVNTYKSFE
+45 LLENVNSYKSFE
-57 PLNSKID
+57 PLSSKID
-64 EYDRFIFFSM
+64 EYDKFIFFSM

-81 TLIQNIRRAKKI
+81 ALIQNIRRAKKI

-98 ETHQLSMHLGVINN
+98 ETHQLSMHLGVVNN

-140 YSIGWLFQDG
+140 YSIGWLFQNG
-150 YKEFINTLYQPSNL
+150 YKEFISALYQPSNL
-164 KEITKHALIIFSAPT
+164 KEITNHALIIFSAPT
-179 NITTSSKES
+179 NITASSKES

-196 SFLNKK
+196 HFLSKK

-219 LFKEYVRI
+219 LFKEYARI
-227 NCIENVSFAEENQSL
+227 NCVENISFAEENQSL
-242 FRLSKNASVI
+242 FSLSKNASVI
-252 VTSNETQTF
+252 VTSNETQVF
-261 IDLIEDDK
+261 IDLIEDDR
-269 EFILYELDKQNF
+269 EFILYELGKENF
-281 ISQYFSRNCSDLTE
+281 ISQYFRSCLDITE
-295 INGVKFYLLPK
+295 INGVKFYSLLK
-306 HSSNI
+306 HSNNI
-311 EGFKDLYCKSDE
+311 AGFKDLYCKSDG

-332 IQQQTEA
+332 IQQQTKA

-357 SSDFKKIINYETSA
+357 SSDFKKIINCESSA

-376 KKVFDSQ
+376 KKIFDSQ
-383 ETFDLRELDKALN
+383 EMFDLRKLDKALN

-408 LKIFVDNDKIQ
+408 MKLFVDNDKIQ
-419 ISLLEDFTELMFNP
+419 TSLLKDFTELMFNP

-440 LDSIRFEFYLRN
+440 IDSIRFEFYLRN
-452 KGLADCI
+452 KGLAQCI
-459 SFESNSLLEV
+459 PFESNSLLDV
-469 TKASFSKKSLIM
+469 TKASFSKKSTIM
-481 KTVFSIEKSVKDL
+481 NTVFIIEKSVKDL

-500 KFAYN
+500 RFAYY
-505 LIDITIS
+505 LIDRTIS
-512 SIKTYTN
+512 SVKTLTN

>member
-1 MDQKILVICQS
+1 MDKKILVICQS

-35 SQKLNLSSKV
+35 NQKLNLSSKV
-45 LLESVNTYKSFE
+45 LLENVNSYKSFE
-57 PLNSKID
+57 PLSSNID
-64 EYDRFIFFSM
+64 EYDKFIFFSM

-81 TLIQNIRRAKKI
+81 ALIQNIRRAKKI

-98 ETHQLSMHLGVINN
+98 ETHQLSMHLGVVNN

-140 YSIGWLFQDG
+140 YSIGWLFQNG
-150 YKEFINTLYQPSNL
+150 YKEFISALYQPSNL
-164 KEITKHALIIFSAPT
+164 KEITNHALIIFSAPT
-179 NITTSSKES
+179 NITASSKES

-196 SFLNKK
+196 HFLNKK

-219 LFKEYVRI
+219 LFKEYARI
-227 NCIENVSFAEENQSL
+227 NCVENISFAEENQSL
-242 FRLSKNASVI
+242 FSLSKNASVI
-252 VTSNETQTF
+252 VTSNETQVF
-261 IDLIEDDK
+261 IDLIEDDR
-269 EFILYELDKQNF
+269 EFILYELGKENF
-281 ISQYFSRNCSDLTE
+281 ISQYFRSCLDITE
-295 INGVKFYLLPK
+295 INGVKFYSLLK
-306 HSSNI
+306 HSNDI
-311 EGFKDLYCKSDE
+311 AGFKDLYCKSE
-323 EAINYFLEI
+323 GEAINYFLEV
-332 IQQQTEA
+332 IQQQTKA
-339 GIHND
+339 GIQND

-357 SSDFKKIINYETSA
+357 SSDFKKIINCESSA

-376 KKVFDSQ
+376 KKIFDSQ
-383 ETFDLRELDKALN
+383 EMFDLRKLDKALN

-408 LKIFVDNDKIQ
+408 MKLFVDNDKIQ
-419 ISLLEDFTELMFNP
+419 TSLLKDFTELMFNP

-440 LDSIRFEFYLRN
+440 IDSIRFEFYLRN
-452 KGLADCI
+452 KGLAQCI
-459 SFESNSLLEV
+459 PFESNSLLEV

-481 KTVFSIEKSVKDL
+481 NTLFIIEKSVKDL

-500 KFAYN
+500 RFAYY
-505 LIDITIS
+505 LIDRTIS
-512 SIKTYTN
+512 SIKTLTN

>member
-1 MDQKILVICQS
+1 MDKKILVICQS

-35 SQKLNLSSKV
+35 NQKLNLSSKV
-45 LLESVNTYKSFE
+45 LLENVNSYKSFE
-57 PLNSKID
+57 PLSSKID
-64 EYDRFIFFSM
+64 EYDKFIFFSM

-81 TLIQNIRRAKKI
+81 ALIQNIRRAKKI

-98 ETHQLSMHLGVINN
+98 ETHQLSMHLGVVNN

-150 YKEFINTLYQPSNL
+150 YKEFISALYQPSNL
-164 KEITKHALIIFSAPT
+164 KEITNHALIIFSAPT

-196 SFLNKK
+196 HFLNKK

-219 LFKEYVRI
+219 LFKEYARI
-227 NCIENVSFAEENQSL
+227 NCIENISFAEENQSL
-242 FRLSKNASVI
+242 FSLSKNASVI
-252 VTSNETQTF
+252 VTSNETQAF
-261 IDLIEDDK
+261 IDLIEDDR
-269 EFILYELDKQNF
+269 EFILYELGKENF
-281 ISQYFSRNCSDLTE
+281 ISHYFRSCLDITE
-295 INGVKFYLLPK
+295 INGVKFYSLLK
-306 HSSNI
+306 HSNNI
-311 EGFKDLYCKSDE
+311 AGFKDLYCKSDG

-332 IQQQTEA
+332 IQQQTKA

-357 SSDFKKIINYETSA
+357 SSDFKKIINCESSA

-376 KKVFDSQ
+376 KKIFDSQ
-383 ETFDLRELDKALN
+383 ETFDLRKLDKALN

-403 ITLIM
+403 ITLIL
-408 LKIFVDNDKIQ
+408 LKLFVDNDKIQ
-419 ISLLEDFTELMFNP
+419 TSLLKDFTELMFNP

-440 LDSIRFEFYLRN
+440 IDSIRFEFYLRN
-452 KGLADCI
+452 KGLAQCI
-459 SFESNSLLEV
+459 PFESNSLLDV
-469 TKASFSKKSLIM
+469 TKASFSKKSIIM
-481 KTVFSIEKSVKDL
+481 NTLFIIEKSVKDL

-500 KFAYN
+500 RFAYY
-505 LIDITIS
+505 LIDRTIS
-512 SIKTYTN
+512 SIKTHTN